1 MVFDR
6 WMLGSVAVCL
16 LVTCTLSPAADVT
29 GNWFRNPALSPD
41 GTTIVFTHAG
51 DLYAVPIEGGRAIPL
66 TLHEAD
72 DTAPV
77 WSRDGRLIAFASD
90 RNGNYDVYVMP
101 AEGGPATRLTF
112 HSADDIPSAFTPD
125 GTGVIFSSSRLGDAG
140 SALFPAG
147 PLSQLYTVDLA
158 GGTPV
163 MMLTTPALRARYDRA
178 GTRLVYED
186 RKGFENEFR
195 KHHQSSVAR
204 DVWVYDTRAGVHS
217 RLTDFAGEDRDA
229 HFSADGAR
237 IYFLSE
243 REGDSNVFVMPAAGG
258 VARRLTSFEHHPV
271 RDLSVAADDRI
282 VFSWHGDL
290 YRLTPRGPE
299 LIPITIAVDGR
310 GLEPARR
317 TERGGAT
324 EFAVSPNGKE
334 VAFVLRGEVF
344 VTSTEFGTTRRIT
357 TTPEQE
363 RSVSFSPDGRTL
375 LYAGEREGS
384 WNLYE
389 AKLADEDELYFFSA
403 TKFDER
409 ALLATSAD
417 EFQPAYSPDGK
428 KVAYLHNRH
437 TLKVLDIESGESVTA
452 LDGTWFYSYSDG
464 DHWFRWSPEGEW
476 LAVHYYDRNRIWAG
490 EIGLVR
496 ADGSSDRPVN
506 ISNSGYDDN
515 APAWGMDGGVIFW
528 STDRYGNKAHGSWG
542 GHLDIAAAFLTQ
554 DAFDR
559 FRMSKEEYQLNKELD
574 EKKKEREKNEKEE
587 TEKKAKENGDTPPAD
602 ESDDS
607 AEPSDD
613 DAAKVDAA
621 SDEAEDEKPEPLKFE
636 SEGLEARTV
645 RLTRHASDLA
655 GAELSP
661 DGKKLYYLAK
671 FEKGYDLWEQD
682 YHEGS
687 TKILAKLG
695 AGSASM
701 TMDKKGENLFVLAD
715 GTLSKIA
722 LPSGER
728 KGIAFAAELIADAHA
743 ERRHMFEHVR
753 RQVQDKFYREDLHG
767 VDWAFY
773 RAQYE
778 PKLPGIH
785 HNRQMTELLSELL
798 GELNASH
805 TGAYYRVPGR
815 PGAASTAALGAFLEP
830 VHDGMKIVEIMDRSP
845 LAKAALGVE
854 PGMTITH
861 VDGVEIT
868 PTTNFNAL
876 LDAKAGVRV
885 RLTLAPVRAPGGDAD
900 GEPIDRVVMPIS
912 LGEESQLRY
921 ERWVRQRR
929 AIVDELSGGR
939 LGYAH
944 VRSMN
949 DSSFRDFYAEV
960 MGRSFD
966 RKALIVDTRFNGGG
980 WLHDDLVTFLSGQN
994 YVNLYPR
1001 NDEDPRRQWAGDP
1014 YRRWD
1019 RPSIVVMSEGNYSDA
1034 HFFPW
1039 AYKELGIGETVGMP
1053 VPGTATA
1060 VWWETLHTGDI
1071 VFGIPQV
1078 GTKGVGGDYL
1088 ENQQLEPD
1096 HEARITPE
1104 DAAAGRDTQLE
1115 KAVEVLLR
1123 GLGGE

>member
-6 WMLGSVAVCL
+6 WLLGPALACVFVTTSVALQDGV
-16 LVTCTLSPAADVT
+16 SPD
-29 GNWFRNPALSPD
+29 WFRNPALSPD
-41 GTTIVFTHAG
+41 GKTIVFTHAG
-51 DLYAVPIEGGRAIPL
+51 DLYSVPIEGGRAIPL

-77 WSRDGRLIAFASD
+77 WSPDGRLIAFASD

-125 GTGVIFSSSRLGDAG
+125 GAGVIFSSSRLGDAG

-147 PLSQLYTVDLA
+147 PMSQLYRVDLE
-158 GGTPV
+158 GGTPA
-163 MMLTTPALRARYDRA
+163 MLLTSPALRARYDRE
-178 GTRLVYED
+178 GSRLVYED
-186 RKGFENEFR
+186 RKGFESELR
-195 KHHQSSVAR
+195 KHHRSSIAR
-204 DVWVYDTRAGVHS
+204 DVWIHDTRSGAHT
-217 RLTDFAGEDRDA
+217 RLTEFEGEDRDA

-243 REGDSNVFVMPAAGG
+243 REGDSNLFVMPAAGG
-258 VARRLTSFEHHPV
+258 AARRLTSFEHHPV
-271 RDLSVAADDRI
+271 RDLYVAADDRI

-299 LIPITIAVDGR
+299 LIPISIAVDGR

-317 TERGGAT
+317 AERGGAT

-375 LYAGEREGS
+375 LYAGERDGS

-389 AKLADEDELYFFSA
+389 TKLADEDELYFFSA

-409 ALLATSAD
+409 PLLATEAD
-417 EFQPAYSPDGK
+417 EFQPQYSPDGK

-452 LDGTWFYSYSDG
+452 LDGSWFYSYADG

-496 ADGSSDRPVN
+496 ADGSSARPVN

-515 APAWGMDGGVIFW
+515 TPAWGMDGGVILW

-559 FRMSKEEYQLNKELD
+559 FRMSKEEYQLNKELE
-574 EKKKEREKNEKEE
+574 EKRKEREKKEK
-587 TEKKAKENGDTPPAD
+587 
-602 ESDDS
+602 
-607 AEPSDD
+607 D
-613 DAAKVDAA
+613 DAEKDDAEKQDGEPA
-621 SDEAEDEKPEPLKFE
+621 PPDPDQPAGADDADRAPEGGDAGDDEGEAEDKPEPLKFE
-636 SEGLEARTV
+636 PEGLEARTV

-701 TMDKKGENLFVLAD
+701 RMDPKGENLFVLAD
-715 GTLSKIA
+715 GALSKIA

-728 KGIAFAAELIADAHA
+728 KGISFAAELIVDAHA

-753 RQVQDKFYREDLHG
+753 RQVEDKFYRDDLHG
-767 VDWAFY
+767 VDWDFY
-773 RAQYE
+773 RSQYE
-778 PKLPGIH
+778 AKLPGIH
-785 HNRQMTELLSELL
+785 HNRQMSELLSELL

-830 VHDGMKIVEIMDRSP
+830 VANGMRIVEIMDRSP
-845 LAKAALGVE
+845 LAKAALGIE
-854 PGMTITH
+854 PGMVITH
-861 VDGVEIT
+861 VDGVEVT
-868 PTTNFNAL
+868 PTTNFHAL

-885 RLTLAPVRAPGGDAD
+885 RLALAPAGDGDA
-900 GEPIDRVVMPIS
+900 IDRVVVPIS

-980 WLHDDLVTFLSGQN
+980 WLHDDLVTFLSGKN

-1096 HEARITPE
+1096 HTARITPE
-1104 DAAAGRDTQLE
+1104 DAAAGRDTQIE

-1123 GLGGE
+1123 GLRGQ